1 MADNHVSTRYRNWYA
16 KLLRHYPE
24 AYYERFGKSMEQTFN
39 DLCSERQKSGKGL
52 FGFALWTFSDTAF
65 EIIKKDKHYMT
76 SLSKQSLIMTIV
88 AIVGLAILIT
98 VYITN
103 GSERE
108 DAWLYIFSAW
118 LVISPA
124 IDLFFKKRREEKD
137 KNK

>member
-1 MADNHVSTRYRNWYA
+1 
-16 KLLRHYPE
+16 
-24 AYYERFGKSMEQTFN
+24 MEQTFN